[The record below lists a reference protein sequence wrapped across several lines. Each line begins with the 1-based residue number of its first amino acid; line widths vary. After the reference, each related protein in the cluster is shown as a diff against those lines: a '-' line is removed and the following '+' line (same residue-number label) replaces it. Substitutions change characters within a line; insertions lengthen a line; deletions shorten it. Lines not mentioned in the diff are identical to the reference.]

1 VVGMKKKILIIEDEM
16 SIARFLE
23 LELKHEGYE
32 VMVAYDG
39 RSALKIM
46 EEGDWQLVIL
56 DIMLPDL
63 SGIEICRRIR
73 SGSQVPIIM
82 LTAKDAVPD
91 RVSGLDAGAD
101 DYITKPFAIEELLAR
116 LRAIERRHT
125 WEEETNVIEVA
136 PITLYLDERKAEAQ
150 GKEIKLTAREFD
162 LLSYLMQ
169 NKNHVLTRE
178 MILNKVWG
186 FDYAGDTNVVDVY
199 IRYLRAKLEA
209 IGLANFIETVRGV
222 GYVVR
227 EH

>member
-1 VVGMKKKILIIEDEM
+1 MVGMKKKILIIEDEM

-125 WEEETNVIEVA
+125 WEEETNLIEVV
-136 PITLYLDERKAEAQ
+136 PITLYLDERKAEAH

>member
-1 VVGMKKKILIIEDEM
+1 
-16 SIARFLE
+16 
-23 LELKHEGYE
+23 
-32 VMVAYDG
+32 
-39 RSALKIM
+39 M

-136 PITLYLDERKAEAQ
+136 PITLYLDERKAEAH

>member
-1 VVGMKKKILIIEDEM
+1 MKKKILIVEDEK
-16 SIARFLE
+16 SITRFLE
-23 LELKHEGYE
+23 LELRHEGYE
-32 VMVAYDG
+32 VKVAHDG
-39 RSALKIM
+39 RSALRMMK
-46 EEGDWQLVIL
+46 EEDWQLVIL

-73 SGSQVPIIM
+73 SDNQVPIIM

-101 DYITKPFAIEELLAR
+101 DYLTKPFAIEELLAR
-116 LRAIERRHT
+116 LRAIERRHS
-125 WEEETNVIEVA
+125 WEEEANVIGVT
-136 PITLYLDERKAEAQ
+136 PITLYLDERKAEAY

-178 MILNKVWG
+178 MILTKVWG
-186 FDYAGDTNVVDVY
+186 YDYAGDTNVVDVY
-199 IRYLRAKLEA
+199 IRYLRAKLES
-209 IGLANFIETVRGV
+209 IGLEYFIETVRGV